1 MPGSALISIK
11 PERVKKKKK
20 GGGGAGGG
28 EGSSLEAQGRRTP
41 TAKREKGMY
50 SFFHSNPILPAA
62 QLGSH
67 SSF

>member
-11 PERVKKKKK
+11 PEKVKKKKS
-20 GGGGAGGG
+20 GGGAGGG
-28 EGSSLEAQGRRTP
+28 EGRGLEAQGRRTP
-41 TAKREKGMY
+41 TAKRQKGMY
-50 SFFHSNPILPAA
+50 GFFHSNPILPAA